1 MGFDGQRALS
11 GRGGGGGGGGVWVLG
26 GRGGGWGRGGGGG
39 GGPDVT
45 ASPEGTRVLR
55 ARRILGGVGVG
66 GHVAG
71 CPGPSPGAA
80 LSLLAGAP

>member
-1 MGFDGQRALS
+1 MGFDGQQALS
-11 GRGGGGGGGGVWVLG
+11 GLRE
-26 GRGGGWGRGGGGG
+26 GRV